1 MRIELGQAQK
11 MLEWLKTKLYLDA
24 LSTNARTRAVKRGQV
39 YRCNFGC
46 GIGSEM
52 QKDRPAVIIQND
64 VGNNRSGNT
73 IVIPITHDTSTLPCV
88 ANITPQIDSSGNI
101 ILDGQANA
109 SNMMCVSKARL
120 GDFVCALP
128 SSDMKLIDEAI
139 ARTVDLMGYY
149 ADITQKLNDKLN
161 YIARLKTDRN
171 KAQDELAEIRKEL
184 GLTKDESLLNRI
196 SEMKKLLTI
205 SGKTDSI

>member
-1 MRIELGQAQK
+1 MAK
-11 MLEWLKTKLYLDA
+11 NK
-24 LSTNARTRAVKRGQV
+24 
-39 YRCNFGC
+39 
-46 GIGSEM
+46 
-52 QKDRPAVIIQND
+52 
-64 VGNNRSGNT
+64 
-73 IVIPITHDTSTLPCV
+73 TLPCV
-88 ANITPQIDSSGNI
+88 ANITPQMDSSGNI

-120 GDFVCALP
+120 GDLVCALP
-128 SSDMKLIDEAI
+128 ASDMKLIDEAI

-184 GLTKDESLLNRI
+184 GLAKDESLLNRI
-196 SEMKKLLTI
+196 LEMKKTI
-205 SGKTDSI
+205 DNQRQNG